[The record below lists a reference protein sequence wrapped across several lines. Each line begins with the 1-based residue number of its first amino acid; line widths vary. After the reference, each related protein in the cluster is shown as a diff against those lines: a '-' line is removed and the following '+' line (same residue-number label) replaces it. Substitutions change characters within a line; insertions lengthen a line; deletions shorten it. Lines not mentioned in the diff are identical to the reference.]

1 MAQLIE
7 FSVVVVVVVDVDVD
21 VDVDVFVVVVVVVV
35 VVVDVFVVES
45 LSVVVYCVYNT
56 LYMLS
61 LVQLCPERT
70 ENECTMLYNGH
81 YQTTFRRMVQD

>member
-1 MAQLIE
+1 MAYTVKTVYLLFCE
-7 FSVVVVVVVDVDVD
+7 ARLD